1 MISLIQTVKNKYHRT
16 LIEVLFRLGFV
27 GDIVESKNGG
37 AILCYHGID
46 LSSSKK
52 YNMRFVSKKSLENQF
67 RFMKKYFNVISVD
80 DFFDQKFET
89 SKFNIAI
96 TFDDGYKNN
105 YRYAFPLIEKYQ
117 IPCSFYITGLNNT
130 PYNFLWADML
140 DIVYVH
146 SKITELEFDNF
157 EFSKS
162 SSGFFTVHG
171 TSLKKL
177 IKFNGGWDLKVKL
190 IEKLS
195 CFQEIIKK
203 EQIDDYWRLMTDKEI
218 VEISKSPYIDIQSHG
233 FFHNNLGNTPL
244 NEGIDEVLKSK
255 KYLENLI
262 QKPVNGIAYP
272 DGSYSREIVQELK
285 LEGFTNQLA
294 LGYLFDEDQTESS
307 ILNRHGIYPVYSDSF
322 QLKEIP
328 NLVF

>member
-1 MISLIQTVKNKYHRT
+1 MGNLVDKIINKYNRT
-16 LIEVLFRLGFV
+16 FLDVLFRIGFK
-27 GDIVESKNGG
+27 GEITSKKGA
-37 AILCYHGID
+37 AILCYHGVD
-46 LSSSKK
+46 LFGNKK
-52 YNMRFVSKKSLENQF
+52 YNMRFISKKSFEKQLIF
-67 RFMKKYFNVISVD
+67 FKKHFNVISVD
-80 DFFDQKFET
+80 DYHQQKFMLN
-89 SKFNIAI
+89 KFNIAI
-96 TFDDGYKNN
+96 TFDDGYQNN

-140 DIVYVH
+140 EIV
-146 SKITELEFDNF
+146 
-157 EFSKS
+157 
-162 SSGFFTVHG
+162 TVHG

-177 IKFNGGWDLKVKL
+177 IKYNGGWDLKVKL

-203 EQIDDYWRLMTDKEI
+203 EQIDDYWELMTDKEI
-218 VEISKSPYIDIQSHG
+218 VEVSKSPYIDIQSHG
-233 FFHNNLGNTPL
+233 FFHNNLGNIPL
-244 NEGIDEVLKSK
+244 NEGVEEVMKSK
-255 KYLENLI
+255 NYLENLI

-285 LEGFTNQLA
+285 LKGFTNQLA
-294 LGYLFDEDQTESS
+294 LGYLFDEDQTEAS